1 MLLSTSGTSSERK
14 LSSGQHL
21 ELPAIDFTVIYVGFD
36 AVADPKLREY
46 LQNLPTSFVLS
57 KRRSAACAPAARKCS
72 AIRQR
77 SGCLSKDWRSRSE
90 FGTVGRAH
98 SARRLTNSSGFSN

>member
-57 KRRSAACAPAARKCS
+57 EEAVGRLRASGAQVQRHSAAFRM
-72 AIRQR
+72 
-77 SGCLSKDWRSRSE
+77 LVE
-90 FGTVGRAH
+90 
-98 SARRLTNSSGFSN
+98 RLAQPQ

>member
-46 LQNLPTSFVLS
+46 LQSLPTSFALS
-57 KRRSAACAPAARKCS
+57 EEAVGRLRASSAQVQRDSAAFRM
-72 AIRQR
+72 
-77 SGCLSKDWRSRSE
+77 LVE
-90 FGTVGRAH
+90 
-98 SARRLTNSSGFSN
+98 RLAQPQ